1 VRSTSVPDAFKAMN
15 FLIKAYLKFPPVR
28 FHKWFCLQEDAAD
41 VFWPENY
48 DPTAM
53 DLLPPSIR
61 HNF

>member
-1 VRSTSVPDAFKAMN
+1 MN

-61 HNF
+61 PNF